1 MRHAGSRRLEPK
13 GQPAYPRVARVN
25 AVVREVV
32 AQYIERLS
40 DTDDRLGFLT
50 VTGAEVTGDL
60 SHATV
65 YMSSLPLSAKEAL
78 EEQRKQLQAA
88 VARET
93 RMKRTPQLRFE
104 ADPAIE
110 AGWRVEAI
118 LRHLG
123 RTMEQAP
130 WERDNP

>member
-1 MRHAGSRRLEPK
+1 MKHGGSRRLEPK

-60 SHATV
+60 SRATV
-65 YMSSLPLSAKEAL
+65 YMSSLPLSAREAL

-88 VARET
+88 VARGT

-104 ADPAIE
+104 ADPAVE

-118 LRHLG
+118 LRHLDRETG
-123 RTMEQAP
+123 QMRVDKDHP
-130 WERDNP
+130 